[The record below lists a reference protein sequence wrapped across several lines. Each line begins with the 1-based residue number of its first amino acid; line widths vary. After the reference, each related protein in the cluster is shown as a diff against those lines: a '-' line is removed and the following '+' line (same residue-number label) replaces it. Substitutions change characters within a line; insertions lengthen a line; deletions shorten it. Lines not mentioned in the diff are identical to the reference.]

1 MSKTLEQFPNHNGI
15 AEGDFAEYSY
25 NEEQSESQDISEEGW
40 KTLAKI
46 VRDVGPSLVCD
57 EELKDLAA
65 AEIAVNVKD
74 AERAARVD
82 KLRDELRQLTK
93 QYGQAASAAQRPPS
107 HPSPAEHDAQVHLLE
122 QQQYSAGKQLNE
134 EQTVLSKK
142 EVELGGWKAAKE
154 EVAKVEVG
162 EDNWENDKVI
172 RLKLFME
179 AGISFVPP
187 KDSTSASKVLI
198 RNDAKEDV
206 HSVVIDSSRSKSYTA
221 NLIWSLASDQ

>member
-15 AEGDFAEYSY
+15 AEGNFAEYSY

-74 AERAARVD
+74 AERAERVD

-154 EVAKVEVG
+154 EVAKVEAYSSTA
-162 EDNWENDKVI
+162 DWSRI